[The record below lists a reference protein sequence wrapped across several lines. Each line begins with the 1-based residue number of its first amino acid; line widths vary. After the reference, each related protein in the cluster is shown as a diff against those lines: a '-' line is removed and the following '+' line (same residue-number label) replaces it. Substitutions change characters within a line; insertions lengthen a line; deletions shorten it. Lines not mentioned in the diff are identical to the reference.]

1 MTTTTLTAHDFTA
14 PISDV
19 EFHVGTQEDGAL
31 CIAWTLPTDDPDRWD
46 ALANEHAASLGD
58 HIIAIAA
65 SRGHAFIGGGAESSR
80 GRAGEWLIFSGP
92 DEDAIRAYPD
102 LMDHDWS
109 VRRFGSWLLVS
120 DSASRYWVD
129 AADVS
134 MEAIEAFRATREAG
148 DPDGDAYSELCQAI
162 PGQHDDRVPAA
173 IVEAAREDLD
183 LDDAAAVARGW

>member
-1 MTTTTLTAHDFTA
+1 
-14 PISDV
+14 
-19 EFHVGTQEDGAL
+19 
-31 CIAWTLPTDDPDRWD
+31 
-46 ALANEHAASLGD
+46 
-58 HIIAIAA
+58 
-65 SRGHAFIGGGAESSR
+65 
-80 GRAGEWLIFSGP
+80 
-92 DEDAIRAYPD
+92 
-102 LMDHDWS
+102 MDHDWS